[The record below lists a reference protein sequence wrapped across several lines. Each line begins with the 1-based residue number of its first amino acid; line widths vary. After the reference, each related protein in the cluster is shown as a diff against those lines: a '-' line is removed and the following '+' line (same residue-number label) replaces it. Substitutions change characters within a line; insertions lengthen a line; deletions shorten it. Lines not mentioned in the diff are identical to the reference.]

1 MSFINNS
8 IQAQVLNPSYK
19 RKNQT
24 AADLLKDAENGINV
38 FSWNILEPRNYKYVG
53 EDKLVTALLRNNW
66 LVRSPTKT
74 HIINANV
81 TLEKIKIIVNALSRH
96 SFLCFV
102 IYKLND
108 SPKACV

>member
-38 FSWNILEPRNYKYVG
+38 FSWNILEPRNYK
-53 EDKLVTALLRNNW
+53 
-66 LVRSPTKT
+66 
-74 HIINANV
+74 
-81 TLEKIKIIVNALSRH
+81 
-96 SFLCFV
+96 
-102 IYKLND
+102 
-108 SPKACV
+108 

>member
-8 IQAQVLNPSYK
+8 IQAQVLNPSFK

-53 EDKLVTALLRNNW
+53 KDKLVTALLRNNW

-81 TLEKIKIIVNALSRH
+81 TLEKETK
-96 SFLCFV
+96 
-102 IYKLND
+102 
-108 SPKACV
+108 